1 MIAAS
6 RSAQRRYVLRVAAA
20 TAVYL
25 VTLALAVR
33 FVGGGLVDGAAAYV
47 LAILPG
53 LSIVGVFWAFARLL
67 IEETDEYR
75 RMLLVGQSLMATA
88 FTLSV
93 ATVWGFLENFDL
105 VPHVDGFYIAVLWFV
120 GLGIGSLYNR
130 LTIGDDAGG
139 CGPDA

>member
-1 MIAAS
+1 MTSAS
-6 RSAQRRYVLRVAAA
+6 RSAHRRYVLRIAVA
-20 TAVYL
+20 TAAYL
-25 VTLALAVR
+25 VTLALALRV
-33 FVGGGLVDGAAAYV
+33 VGGGLVDGPAAYV

-53 LSIVGVFWAFARLL
+53 LSIVGIFWAFARLL

-105 VPHVDGFYIAVLWFV
+105 VEHVDGFYIAVLWFV
-120 GLGIGSLYNR
+120 GLGVGSLYNR
-130 LTIGDDAGG
+130 LTLGDDAGG